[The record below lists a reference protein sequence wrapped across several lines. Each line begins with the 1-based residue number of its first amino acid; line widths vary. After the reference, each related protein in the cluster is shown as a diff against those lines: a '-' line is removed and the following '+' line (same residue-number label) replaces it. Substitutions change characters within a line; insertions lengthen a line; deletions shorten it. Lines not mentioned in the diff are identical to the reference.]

1 MIDFEV
7 DSAMFST
14 ADSNLTNDLGAT
26 IRGDTLLL
34 GGVFAN
40 CKIRVYEK
48 SSGRFLL
55 QAKSDSNG
63 KFTINHLTKGWKYT
77 LICIPSTDKNSKIFD
92 DIVAI

>member
-1 MIDFEV
+1 MMDYDV

-14 ADSNLTNDLGAT
+14 ADANLTNELGAS

-34 GGVFAN
+34 GDIFAN

-55 QAKSDSNG
+55 QTKSDSNG
-63 KFTINHLTKGWKYT
+63 KFVINHLQKGWKYT
-77 LICIPSTDKNSKIFD
+77 VICIPTNGENSKIFD
-92 DIVAI
+92 NVIAI